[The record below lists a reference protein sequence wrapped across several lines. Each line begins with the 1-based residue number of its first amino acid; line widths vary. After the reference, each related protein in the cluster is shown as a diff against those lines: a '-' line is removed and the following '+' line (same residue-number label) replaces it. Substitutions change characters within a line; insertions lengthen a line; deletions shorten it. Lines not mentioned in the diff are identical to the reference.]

1 MSLPR
6 LRGVAKMPTAKHD
19 SPQMRLHTVSGSSA
33 HLGSRGARMENVV
46 MQSGV
51 HATRRR
57 RRASHARCSA
67 TRGGITRSEPQQHEQ
82 HSVFTRVPA
91 AAAWT
96 MKPKIRVAS
105 YDINRPLGGRHEE
118 EQEHQ
123 REGREEDEEKD
134 ADHSDRLR
142 HVRPRREEHDRQRHN
157 HQRVVK
163 MNAAAALD
171 GPHAALHHGPFGIN
185 VGKYDRGEELEEEER
200 PPQLEEAA
208 GHAELDARRSVGG
221 GEL

>member
-33 HLGSRGARMENVV
+33 HFGSRGARMENVV

-91 AAAWT
+91 AAAWN

-105 YDINRPLGGRHEE
+105 YDINRPRSAVDTKKNKNISAKDEKKTKRKTQTTRIACDMSGRAA
-118 EQEHQ
+118 
-123 REGREEDEEKD
+123 RSMIG
-134 ADHSDRLR
+134 
-142 HVRPRREEHDRQRHN
+142 
-157 HQRVVK
+157 
-163 MNAAAALD
+163 NAIT
-171 GPHAALHHGPFGIN
+171 IN
-185 VGKYDRGEELEEEER
+185 VL
-200 PPQLEEAA
+200 
-208 GHAELDARRSVGG
+208 
-221 GEL
+221 